1 MADEDI
7 GPVLK
12 KQKVHYGTLEEALRK
27 EATKEDAITTGILAG
42 NINISKGE
50 TFNLE
55 EHSSEQKKSLLAE
68 FARRKKARTLHIS
81 TDDSMVK
88 AKLRDIGEP
97 ICLFAEDAADR
108 RERLRQ
114 KLSLIGSAGLNILIQ
129 KEVEKEKKQK
139 EEDNK
144 TWYHE
149 GPQSL
154 KSARQW
160 IAKYSL
166 PRAQQRIA
174 ESRQV
179 LQVPDTVRHAK
190 KQELH
195 NKLRNITAIGSE
207 IGDTRPISFCRFSPN
222 SQVLA
227 TSSWSGL
234 IKLWSVPE
242 FKPIRTL
249 RGHNHN
255 VGGIVFH
262 PQATIGRDESTFCM
276 ASCATDGSVKLW
288 SLDSEEPLANVEGHD
303 ARVARIEFHPSGR
316 FLGTA
321 CYDKSWRLWDLEVQ
335 EEILHQEGHSKEVYC
350 IDFQCDGS
358 LVATG
363 GLDAFGRI
371 WDLRTGRCV
380 MFLDG
385 HLQSV
390 LSINCSPNGYSVATG
405 SGDNSVKIW
414 DLRQRKSVYT
424 IPAHQNLVSGVKF
437 EGTSGEY
444 LLTCS
449 HDSKA
454 KVWAH
459 PGWAPI
465 ATLAG
470 HDSKVMGADIS
481 SDGQYIAT
489 ASYDR
494 TFKLWASE

>member
-1 MADEDI
+1 MSEDDS
-7 GPVLK
+7 GPAFK
-12 KQKVHYGTLEEALRK
+12 KQKVHYGTLEETLRK
-27 EATKEDAITTGILAG
+27 EGGDDAIASGILAG

-55 EHSSEQKKSLLAE
+55 EHTSEQKKNLLAE
-68 FARRKKARTLHIS
+68 FARRKRARTLHVS

-88 AKLRDIGEP
+88 AKLREIGEP

-114 KLSLIGSAGLNILIQ
+114 KLSQVGLTEFKGIRQ
-129 KEVEKEKKQK
+129 EAEKEKKQK
-139 EEDNK
+139 EENNK

-154 KSARQW
+154 KSARMW
-160 IAKYSL
+160 IAEYSL
-166 PRAQQRIA
+166 PRAQKRIA
-174 ESRQV
+174 ESRLAV
-179 LQVPDTVRHAK
+179 KIPETVRHAK

-195 NKLRNITAIGSE
+195 NRLRNITAIGSE

-227 TSSWSGL
+227 MTSWSGL

-242 FKPIRTL
+242 FQPIRTL
-249 RGHNHN
+249 RGHTNN
-255 VGGIVFH
+255 VGGIAFH
-262 PQATIGRDESTFCM
+262 PEATVGRDESMFCM

-288 SLDSEEPLANVEGHD
+288 SMDSEEPLANVEGHD

-363 GLDAFGRI
+363 GLDAFGRV

-380 MFLDG
+380 MFLQG

-390 LSINCSPNGYSVATG
+390 LAINFSPNGYTVATG

-414 DLRQRKSVYT
+414 DLRQRKSVYN

-437 EGTSGEY
+437 QGTAGDY

-449 HDSKA
+449 HDSTA
-454 KVWAH
+454 KIWAH
-459 PGWAPI
+459 PGWSPI

-470 HDSKVMGADIS
+470 HDSKIMGMDIS
-481 SDGQYIAT
+481 TDGQYIAT